1 MRIAGGAVLAFLLA
15 GCGGGGSAD
24 NAAVVN
30 QTAEADLVAA
40 PPEPAAGAPT
50 PVTPATTIPAG
61 EGIPGVSAPPPAP
74 APAPS
79 GTMAEPGA
87 DAAVQVL
94 RDYFAAIGERRY
106 GDAWRLWGNGGQAS
120 GMSQAAFAQSFAKY
134 ADYRA
139 VVGAPGR
146 IDAGAGQRY
155 IQIPVRVTGK
165 LRDGTPVAM
174 TGPVTLHRSGDID
187 GATAEQRAWR
197 ISDSGLKPRPATE
210 PIVPQ

>member
-1 MRIAGGAVLAFLLA
+1 MRIAGGVALALLLA
-15 GCGGGGSAD
+15 GCGGVGD
-24 NAAVVN
+24 DAVVN
-30 QTAEADLVAA
+30 QSAEADLVAT
-40 PPEPAAGAPT
+40 PPEPAPA
-50 PVTPATTIPAG
+50 TPATTAPPG
-61 EGIPGVSAPPPAP
+61 EGIPGVSAPVPAP
-74 APAPS
+74 VPT
-79 GTMAEPGA
+79 GTAAEPGA

-106 GDAWRLWGNGGQAS
+106 GDAWRLWGGGGQAS
-120 GMSQAAFAQSFAKY
+120 GMSQAAFTQSFAKY

-139 VVGAPGR
+139 VVGTPGR

-174 TGPVTLHRSGDID
+174 AGPVTLHRSGDID

-197 ISDSGLKPRPATE
+197 ISDSGLKPRPQTE
-210 PIVPQ
+210 PTVPQ

>member
-1 MRIAGGAVLAFLLA
+1 MRIAGATALALLLA
-15 GCGGGGSAD
+15 GCGGGD
-24 NAAVVN
+24 DTVVN

-40 PPEPAAGAPT
+40 PPAGAPT
-50 PVTPATTIPAG
+50 PVTPATSIPPG
-61 EGIPGVSAPPPAP
+61 EGIPGVSAPPPSSVP
-74 APAPS
+74 APAPT
-79 GTMAEPGA
+79 GIVAEPGA

-94 RDYFAAIGERRY
+94 RDYFAAIDERRY
-106 GDAWRLWGNGGQAS
+106 GDAWRLWGDGGQAS

-134 ADYRA
+134 AEYRA
-139 VVGAPGR
+139 AMGAPGR

-165 LRDGTPVAM
+165 LRDGTPVSLA
-174 TGPVTLHRSGDID
+174 GPVMLHRAGDID